1 MPSADDIAFASIPT
15 LAGWYRDGIL
25 TPEDAVRSMLERIER
40 FDPALR
46 AFIHVA
52 GPAAL
57 RDASIAARELAA
69 GHDRGPLH
77 GIPYAV
83 KDTMAVAG
91 MPTTHGTRALPVA
104 WPQRDATVVARLR
117 DAGAVCLGK
126 LNLHELGAGGTV
138 VFPFGEPRNA
148 WSLDHV
154 AESSSS
160 GSGSAVAAGFCTF
173 SIGEDTGGSIR
184 GPAAA
189 NGVVGLRPTFGR
201 VSRYGVLCHGWNAAT
216 VGPLARSA
224 AEVATVLQVVAGHD
238 PADSLSAR
246 RPVLMPD
253 LDRSQHLRG
262 VRIGIIQALM
272 APDTLHADVVRAL
285 EGAVDTFVALGAE
298 IVDVEVPGA
307 DHAVALQLITA
318 GDGAPAAHPPGWWS
332 SHYAQLDQAT
342 RTRMAA
348 SALVPTRVYLRAMR
362 ARAVVRARVLEAL
375 ERVDVLLAPT
385 AEGPARR
392 VLAASPDGAAE
403 DGNAVTIARAFPSRR
418 ASKLFSIAN
427 VPALA
432 IPIAPASNGLPL
444 SLQLAARPFAE
455 ATALRLAHVFQS
467 VSGWHR
473 RHPDIERVVAAHEG
487 GVRA

>member
-1 MPSADDIAFASIPT
+1 MPTADDIAYASIPT

-40 FDPALR
+40 FDPAIR

-52 GPAAL
+52 GARAL
-57 RDASIAARELAA
+57 RDASVATRELAA

-77 GIPYAV
+77 GVPYAV
-83 KDTMAVAG
+83 KDTMAVAS
-91 MPTTHGTRALPVA
+91 MPTTHGTHALPVE
-104 WPQRDATVVARLR
+104 WPERDATVVARLR

-138 VFPFGEPRNA
+138 VFPFGEPRNP
-148 WSLDHV
+148 WNLDHV

-173 SIGEDTGGSIR
+173 SVGEDTGGSIR

-189 NGVVGLRPTFGR
+189 NGVAGLRPTFGR

-216 VGPLARSA
+216 IGPLARSA
-224 AEVATVLQVVAGHD
+224 AEVAAVLRVVAGHD
-238 PADSLSAR
+238 PADPLSSR
-246 RPVLMPD
+246 RPVAAIEFSRRP
-253 LDRSQHLRG
+253 HLRG
-262 VRIGIIQALM
+262 IRVGIIAALM
-272 APDTLHADVVRAL
+272 APASLHADVVRSL
-285 EGAVDTFVALGAE
+285 NGAVDTFVALGAE

-307 DHAVALQLITA
+307 DHAVTLQLITA
-318 GDGAPAAHPPGWWS
+318 GDGAPAAHPRGWWS
-332 SHYAQLDQAT
+332 NRYAQLDQAT

-348 SALVPTRVYLRAMR
+348 AALVPTRVYLRAMR
-362 ARAVVRARVLEAL
+362 ARAIVRARVLEAL
-375 ERVDVLLAPT
+375 GSVDVLLAPT

-392 VLAASPDGAAE
+392 VLAAATTDG
-403 DGNAVTIARAFPSRR
+403 DGNTSTIERAFPSRR

-444 SLQLAARPFAE
+444 SLQLAAKPFAE
-455 ATALRLAHVFQS
+455 ATVLRVAHAFQS
-467 VSGWHR
+467 VSGWHTL
-473 RHPDIERVVAAHEG
+473 HPDVERVVARYEAG
-487 GVRA
+487 RVA